1 LLILKT
7 LILSLTNWPI
17 ISYQAKRKAFSSFRT
32 LKVSSVFGLLL
43 VYYQK
48 AKISVIA
55 NSSIKYKYKQQWCI
69 AA

>member
-1 LLILKT
+1 VIFQKLLILKT

-43 VYYQK
+43 SEGQNF
-48 AKISVIA
+48 S
-55 NSSIKYKYKQQWCI
+55 NSQFLY
-69 AA
+69 